1 MSLLIIG
8 DPVNHFPVYE
18 PSEERI
24 AEVGRKFSEE
34 NNPLNLHYDASKEV
48 RTKGAGF
55 YQFSADEVTRRK
67 QMEELKAARDGTA
80 TTRQELGAEDIK
92 PGEEGMAA
100 DGVKSRAMEKRK
112 RELEERR
119 KLIEAKRKKPRV
131 AAPSDETTALPA
143 VPSPSPK
150 GDLRPILSESPT
162 AVGNSRAAATQDP
175 FALLEARATD
185 PRRKKK
191 NKDNPTHDIP
201 NETDTFLSKLEQEFL
216 ASMKR

>member
-1 MSLLIIG
+1 MSLFLIG
-8 DPVNHFPVYE
+8 NPVDHFPVYE

-24 AEVGRKFSEE
+24 AEVGLKFSEE

-55 YQFSADEVTRRK
+55 YQFSGDEETRRK
-67 QMEELKAARDGTA
+67 QMEELKTARDETEK
-80 TTRQELGAEDIK
+80 TRQELGAEDIK

-100 DGVKSRAMEKRK
+100 TGVKSRAMEKRK

-119 KLIEAKRKKPRV
+119 KLIEAKHKKPRV
-131 AAPSDETTALPA
+131 AAPGDETTAPPA
-143 VPSPSPK
+143 VPSPSSK
-150 GDLRPILSESPT
+150 KELLPILSERP
-162 AVGNSRAAATQDP
+162 AAMGNSSAAVAQDP
-175 FALLEARATD
+175 FALLEAQAAD

-191 NKDNPTHDIP
+191 NKDNPTHNTP
-201 NETDTFLSKLEQEFL
+201 NETDTFLSELEQEFL